1 MGKEF
6 ELKFAATP
14 AQQAQVAV
22 LYGPFS
28 EIAMETTY
36 YDTKTFDFSARK
48 MTLRRRYEN
57 GLSVCTLKAPLDTNS
72 RKEFEVE
79 AEDIL
84 SAIPMLC
91 KLSSWQELASLTTQG
106 LIPICGARFTR
117 QAATLSLPDCT
128 LELALDAGVLTAG
141 ARQIPLC
148 EIEVELKSGREDAAT
163 AFAQSL
169 SQTFHLQPQPKSKFA
184 RAMELAFQ
192 QTEGR

>member
-14 AQQAQVAV
+14 AQQAQIAA

-36 YDTKTFDFSARK
+36 YDTKTFDFSAQK

-57 GLSVCTLKAPLDTNS
+57 GLSVCTLKAPLGANS

-91 KLSSWQELASLTTQG
+91 KLSGWQELETLTNHG
-106 LIPICGARFTR
+106 LIPLCGARFTR

-141 ARQIPLC
+141 ERQIPLC
-148 EIEVELKSGREDAAT
+148 EIEVELKSGAEEAAV
-163 AFAQSL
+163 AFAREL
-169 SQTFHLQPQPKSKFA
+169 SGNFHLQPQPKSKFA